1 MVDIT
6 IEQILNSYSD
16 KLDVEHCSTLFKG
29 IQERYKY
36 KGINMSNVTLV
47 LIALMTEA
55 GKFDKLTGSEKK
67 EIVTEVLIL
76 MVDELP
82 SDDIE
87 ELKPLLTTMIP
98 VLINNIVDMK
108 KGNIKINL
116 KKTSKQLLCCLK
128 N

>member
-1 MVDIT
+1 MADIT
-6 IEQILNSYSD
+6 IEKILTSYSD
-16 KLDVEHCSTLFKG
+16 KLDVEHCATLFKG

-55 GKFDKLTGSEKK
+55 SKFDKLTGAEKK
-67 EIVTEVLIL
+67 EIVTEVLIY
-76 MVDELP
+76 MVDEIP
-82 SDDIE
+82 SDDVE

-108 KGNIKINL
+108 KGNIKLSL
-116 KKTSKQLLCCLK
+116 KKTTKQLLCCLK

>member
-6 IEQILNSYSD
+6 IEKILNSYSD
-16 KLDVEHCSTLFKG
+16 RLDVEYCAKVFKG

-36 KGINMSNVTLV
+36 KGINMSNVTIV

-55 GKFDKLTGSEKK
+55 SKFERLTGAEKK
-67 EIVTEVLIL
+67 EIVTEVLIY

-82 SDDIE
+82 SEDVE
-87 ELKPLLTTMIP
+87 ELKPLLSTMIP

-108 KGNIKINL
+108 KGNIKLSL